1 VRQPQRLLYP
11 SFGSSVTLDS
21 LTLDVGRDDYY
32 GHSGPWWDVQ
42 DSPFLTRLD
51 SPDQEPPSAPAGLNA
66 TSRADTVLL
75 SWQASAD
82 DVGPVAYRIYRDG
95 DLIGTSD
102 SPHFQDEDAHA
113 RRTYHYAVRATDA
126 VGFLS
131 ARVDLRF
138 TVGLGL
144 VDEAG
149 ALIRDTVPPPAVA
162 AIRARATRIAVIV
175 SWRGVSDPGG
185 LRGYRVQRNGLRY
198 ALVLRTSVTIPRRR
212 ASARWTIRAID
223 RAGNLGPP
231 ALIMVR

>member
-1 VRQPQRLLYP
+1 VRRTGLAVPHTAR
-11 SFGSSVTLDS
+11 
-21 LTLDVGRDDYY
+21 
-32 GHSGPWWDVQ
+32 
-42 DSPFLTRLD
+42 LTR
-51 SPDQEPPSAPAGLNA
+51 PGAAVRTGGPERNEPGRHRSALLASVRGRRRAG
-66 TSRADTVLL
+66 
-75 SWQASAD
+75 
-82 DVGPVAYRIYRDG
+82 RIYRDG

-113 RRTYHYAVRATDA
+113 RRTYHYA

-162 AIRARATRIAVIV
+162 AIRARATRIAVIL

-185 LRGYRVQRNGLRY
+185 LRGYRVQRNGVRY
-198 ALVLRTSVTIPRRR
+198 ALVLRMSVTIPRRR

-231 ALIMVR
+231 TLIIVR